1 MIAPTGIRF
10 SAGFASGTFS
20 NVGLNAPGNDDLT
33 KVAALSQAI
42 AGRTSSPSAV
52 DSAAFV
58 NLGSRND
65 PDYDS
70 QNMQAAKAAFLSTAQ
85 KQKSEDYL
93 HSTACIAFLLIRAA
107 ASRRPARSRSRSASA
122 RNDVRREFDL
132 GRVGIVTIRRGSKTP
147 SPKES
152 SVYRVYRAR
161 SSRWM

>member
-20 NVGLNAPGNDDLT
+20 NVGLNAPGNDDLTDDLT

-70 QNMQAAKAAFLSTAQ
+70 
-85 KQKSEDYL
+85 
-93 HSTACIAFLLIRAA
+93 
-107 ASRRPARSRSRSASA
+107 
-122 RNDVRREFDL
+122 
-132 GRVGIVTIRRGSKTP
+132 
-147 SPKES
+147 
-152 SVYRVYRAR
+152 
-161 SSRWM
+161 